1 MSKQIKHGAE
11 FVNDELSNKNVTR
24 MLWWIIGF
32 VSGIIAFALLL
43 SETPIAK

>member
-24 MLWWIIGF
+24 MLWWFIGF
-32 VSGIIAFALLL
+32 ISGIIAFALMFV
-43 SETPIAK
+43 ETTIV